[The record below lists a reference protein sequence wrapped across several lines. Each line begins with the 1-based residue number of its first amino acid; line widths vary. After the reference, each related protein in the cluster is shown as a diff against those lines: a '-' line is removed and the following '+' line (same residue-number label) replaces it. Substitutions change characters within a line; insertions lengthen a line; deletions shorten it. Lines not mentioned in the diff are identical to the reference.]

1 MSRNASP
8 PTSDYRQLSKDVD
21 DAIALLRQR
30 VRTALD
36 PILPGD
42 YGARS
47 LGRALEL
54 ERMTAWR
61 VWTIARVADV
71 AQAIQAMP
79 GTRAWLKL
87 IERLREREVS
97 EEKLEAL
104 RASIDAFE
112 QLIAKRGVDRTT
124 MRALA
129 AGALDSTRESA
140 AIMEARRTAA
150 RGMAKLYG
158 VHAKAAI
165 CAHLLAPAP
174 GHTTVSLG
182 VGAVFEGLGRSRPGT
197 AWPIVRR
204 SVAKDDG
211 EAAYRA
217 HIALGDESELP
228 TVIRSVSTKGI
239 VGRELRC
246 ATRERNVETIDLC
259 DVPADRNGRLRACL
273 AEYLPSIDLGSDV
286 GIKSA
291 CLQTPVL
298 LPTDLLIVDMMIH
311 RAMVRNTEPAA
322 SLLGTPVVPEYLDGW
337 HGSARLPLESVARLV
352 ASPALPARFAAA
364 DRGYREALGRVV
376 KAQGASIDEYEIFRV
391 IVPYPPMHSLVAF
404 TFELNEAA
412 RRKR

>member
-1 MSRNASP
+1 MSRNATSP
-8 PTSDYRQLSKDVD
+8 APDYRQLSKEVD
-21 DAIALLRQR
+21 DAIAALRQQ
-30 VRTALD
+30 VRAAID

-61 VWTIARVADV
+61 IWTIARVADV

-87 IERLREREVS
+87 IERLEQRGTPAKS
-97 EEKLEAL
+97 LASL
-104 RASIDAFE
+104 RAAIDGFE
-112 QLIAKRGVDRTT
+112 RLIADRGVDRTT
-124 MRALA
+124 MQALA
-129 AGALDSTRESA
+129 AGALDSSRESA
-140 AIMEARRTAA
+140 SIMQARRTAA

-158 VHAKAAI
+158 VHVKAAI
-165 CAHLLAPAP
+165 CAHLLAPGP
-174 GHTTVSLG
+174 EKSTVSLG

-204 SVAKDDG
+204 SVVKDDG
-211 EAAYRA
+211 ESAYRS
-217 HIALGDESELP
+217 HVALGDERELP

-246 ATRERNVETIDLC
+246 GSRERNVETIDLC
-259 DVPADRNGRLRACL
+259 DVAADWNGRLRVGL

-286 GIKSA
+286 GIKNA

-298 LPTDLLIVDMMIH
+298 LPTDSLIVDMLIH
-311 RAMVRNTEPAA
+311 RSMARHSEPAA

-337 HGSARLPLESVARLV
+337 HGAARLPLESGARLV
-352 ASPALPARFAAA
+352 SSLALPARFAAA
-364 DRGYREALGRVV
+364 DRGYREAVGRVA

-391 IVPYPPMHSLVAF
+391 VVPYPPMHSLVAF
-404 TFELNEAA
+404 TFELDEAA